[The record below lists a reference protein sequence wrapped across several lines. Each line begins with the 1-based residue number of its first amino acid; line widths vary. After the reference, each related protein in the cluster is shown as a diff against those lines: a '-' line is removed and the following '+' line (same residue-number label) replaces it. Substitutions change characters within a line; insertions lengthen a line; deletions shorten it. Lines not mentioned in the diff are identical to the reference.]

1 MNDKTSD
8 KREETISVDNPEFA
22 LLVLGVERMNRATYF
37 WKGKNK
43 TYNVSE
49 MSDEQLENIITML
62 HHVIENRGEHHDG
75 TPV

>member
-1 MNDKTSD
+1 MNDKTHD

-22 LLVLGVERMNRATYF
+22 LLVLGVERLNRATYF

-43 TYNVSE
+43 THKVSE

-62 HHVIENRGEHHDG
+62 HQVIEKREENRD
-75 TPV
+75 